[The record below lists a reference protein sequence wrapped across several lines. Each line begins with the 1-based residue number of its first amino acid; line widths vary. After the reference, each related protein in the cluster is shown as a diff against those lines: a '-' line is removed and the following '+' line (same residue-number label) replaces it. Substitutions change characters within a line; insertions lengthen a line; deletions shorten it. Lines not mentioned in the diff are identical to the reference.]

1 MLDFIQNSITKKI
14 TYVFR
19 VNKTYVCASSLSE
32 LRNAALIHYGFDI
45 ITLLN

>member
-1 MLDFIQNSITKKI
+1 MLDFIQDTTTKKI
-14 TYVFR
+14 TYTFR
-19 VNKTYVCASSLSE
+19 VNKSYVCASSLSE